1 MGASAHSAA
10 RRPLAHA
17 LAAIV
22 LVAALA
28 ALLAGYRPSLTPP
41 GLHPRQ
47 LALGAAQAEVLVDT
61 KSSQLAGITPA
72 SVNAN
77 TLAAQ
82 LAVNYA
88 LYLQSDPA
96 TSVLGQALGLHGM
109 SVAASGPF
117 TLLLGREN
125 LGPKRPTPPDPILV
139 DHKYR
144 LLLDVDGE
152 RPMLSIY
159 AQAPTVAA
167 AKHLVDAARAL
178 LLRHVRAEQPAQ
190 LFGEEAVVLR
200 ALGPTTG
207 GLVGSGVRWQ
217 AMLFSFALVFLL
229 GTSLLYARRNR
240 RRLAARAKARIEGLD
255 RLDDEPLDSDDWPH
269 TTRILPWALAGFVV
283 MLFLVPFDAIDLPV
297 NLPLSNTLD
306 RPLLVAIAILWLLS
320 LAIVSGEARPRV
332 RLTRVHFAVL
342 AFFAICCIGVAVD
355 GQVLASMDEV
365 SLVVKKLALLF
376 SYLLFFF
383 IVASVMRPREVPR
396 YAAMMVVLGVIVA
409 VATVVEY
416 RMHYNVFYSLWG
428 KIFPITLPAELDMP
442 DSIGRLTV
450 YGPTNQPLE
459 LAALLA
465 MVLPF
470 AVMGSIDASTRRRR
484 VLYSIAIGLLIAGG
498 VATSR
503 KTSIVA
509 PVGAILLLVAYRPRT
524 VTRSLLGL
532 ALVLGVLVHITSPG
546 ALGSVLTQLEPGHV
560 NNVLSTTDRTA
571 RYDAVRPD
579 VLSKLLLGRGY
590 ESYDP
595 HKYRILDNEFL
606 GLLITT
612 GLIGLLAYLGIFA
625 TMMSAAHR
633 TIRGPDPK
641 RASVAL
647 GAFAAVGVIALASG
661 LFDVLS
667 FPHVPYLLFFVGAMI
682 LVLRERSPTTHKS
695 TRGSRALPNQMPTQ
709 RAISNP
715 KATRVV
721 VGLFVLLIASFALI
735 LLGRPSGASAAEVS
749 CPNSNPI
756 VNENNCMGEGTTANQ
771 SAIENYS
778 EDLGAFTPQTSYN
791 LGESVPIKIGTD
803 LPSFPATNVNIS
815 IYRIGWYGGDG
826 ARLIAGAGANN
837 VKVSNSFQ
845 CNPENTTTGEL
856 NCSNWSVS
864 YTVPGSK
871 LPISGI
877 YEAVIT
883 DAEDNAIENYVVF
896 PVRNDA
902 RPSQVLY
909 VLPSADYEAYNTW
922 GCKSLYYDACGGAN
936 TISGDER
943 AVAVSFD
950 RPEKEGEQ
958 QYNHFFGPD
967 YLTVAWLEQ
976 QGYEV
981 DYTSDVDLDSNGSQ
995 LLNHKVDLVSGHSE
1009 YWSYNEFNNF
1019 KAAREAGVSIL
1030 SLSANTAYWQTRYEN
1045 NHRTLVCYKTIQ
1057 GSSDGN
1063 PGATPNDPAS
1073 IGPNGEPR
1081 PQFAT
1086 TTRRDPGA
1094 PAGDPNAPPG
1104 GRIGPNEPENS
1115 LFGVMYVGDNDSERF
1130 HLTIPAGNANGEFA
1144 SNPAWRNAG
1153 LSTTSTTTLP
1163 EANVGWE
1170 WDQVPTQASYLA
1182 QEPAGVKK
1190 LTLTNVANSE
1200 DSWLQDAGRARAT
1213 TPPPGEPSNV
1223 SAVEYRAPSGA
1234 LVFATGTMEWAYDF
1248 DVERPVDQLTYNILS
1263 EMGAKAVTPAE
1274 DIVPDTTPPNPPRPS
1289 FTATPTSVY
1298 IGQNVSFDASA
1309 SSDPSGTITDYKWD
1323 LDNSGKFA
1331 TDTGSTPTLTHA
1343 FTTPGTYNVILKVTD
1358 SKGQTETTERTVNV
1372 ANTATATLTAAMNPV
1387 GVGQKDTLSAA
1398 GSSSFGGTI
1407 VDYKWDLDGNGTY
1420 ETDTGTTP
1428 TVSKTFTSTGTTTI
1442 GLQVTDNKGATATAS
1457 LPVKVLSQ
1465 GVSRYT
1471 DAVTSAPGLLH
1482 YYRFDEPSGSSIA
1495 DSAGSSPGT
1504 LTDAN
1509 LGVPGAVN
1517 GDSDTAVEFAGDGDP
1532 IEGEAGASGAI
1543 PMNLSSQNTITV
1555 EFWLKW
1561 DAYGN
1566 NDALAMEFTPNY
1578 NENTGGFIVDP
1589 NAGEYGGTFGVG
1601 IGAGAARNSVFFARP
1616 SAGVWH
1622 HYAFVLNANAPAA
1635 TEVTPYVDG
1644 QPVSYQKESSGT
1656 GAGAFTNSTLYLMSR
1671 DGTSLF
1677 GSGSLDEL
1685 AIYSGELSA
1694 STIQEQV
1701 NSNGPEPRP
1710 VAQIAATPN
1719 QPHAGEKVALN
1730 GSGSHYADGS
1740 IVKYEWDLNGD
1751 GTYETNTGSSPTTST
1766 TFANP
1771 GTYTVGLRV
1780 TDSDG
1785 AVGTTTQQI
1794 SVGNFPPT
1802 AKVKATPSPALTG
1815 QTVTLD
1821 ASEST
1826 DQGTITDYKWDL
1838 DNSGKFA
1845 TDTGSTPTVTT
1856 SFQSVGAHTVGVQ
1869 MTDSQGL
1876 TSTTTIK
1883 VLVLEQGVTS
1893 YEEAVQN
1900 TPGLIDYYKLGEPSG
1915 PTIADSK
1922 GSSNGTISG
1931 GTFGLPGAVAE
1942 DPTTAIGFNGSSD
1955 SGAIPLNLSST
1966 GKLTIEFWLKWN
1978 NYANNDALA
1987 MEFTPNF
1994 NSNAGGFLV
2003 DPNSGEFGGTFG
2015 IGIGSESNRN
2025 SVFFQRPSAGV
2036 WHHYAIVINT
2046 SAPAASEIT
2055 PYVDGQPVSFQQ
2067 EGTAAEQGTF
2077 ANSTLYLM
2085 SRDGS
2090 ALFGAG
2096 TLDQLAIY
2104 NQPLSASTIF
2114 QHFNSDG
2121 TNKAPKAAFTISQN
2135 PVRPSQSVTLNAS
2148 GSSDPAGSIV
2158 DYQWD
2163 LNGDGTYET
2172 DTGSNPVLTTSIPTE
2187 GTYNVGLRVIDN
2199 HNASANASHS
2209 LTVGNL
2215 PPTVKASASPS
2226 TVIVG
2231 QSTTLSAAESTDQGT
2246 ITDYK
2251 WDLDNSGKFATDTGS
2266 TPSVSTSFQM
2276 PGTHTIGVEATD
2288 DHGLSARTTVTV
2300 TVLEQAAAGYSEAV
2314 QSTPGLIDYY
2324 KLDETQGPTILDSK
2338 GLSAGSIIGGTFGQP
2353 GPIQQSTAIGFNG
2366 TSDSGA
2372 IPLDLSGTSQVTI
2385 EFWLKW
2391 NNYANNDALAME
2403 FTPNFNENA
2412 GGFIVDPNSGE
2423 YGGTFGVGIGTDS
2436 NRNSVFFQ
2444 RPSAG
2449 VWHHY
2454 AFVLDSTAAAG
2465 NEITPYV
2472 DGQPISFQQESAA
2485 TAQGPF
2491 ANSTLYLMSR
2501 DDSALFGNGS
2511 LDELA
2516 IYDQPLSATT
2526 VFAHYHSRDVNL
2538 ALVPSFSVNPSPAV
2552 TGQNVTFDA
2561 SGSSDSQGTI
2571 TDYSWDLD
2579 GSGKYATDTGT
2590 TPTLTHAFTT
2600 PGTYTIGLR
2609 TTDSTGAVAKMT
2621 RRLTVAQAPPSTPEL
2636 TLSGG
2641 SGSTYLNGTT
2651 AYTNP
2656 QSGNSGS
2663 FTVNASTSDS
2673 SSGIREVVFPTLTG
2687 FSAGGGA
2694 DTSLPYQSTYN
2705 WSGGG
2710 AAASGPQT
2718 VTATNNAGISA
2729 SSNFNVVPDT
2739 TAPTGGAL
2747 NINGTAGSGS
2757 GSTSY
2762 NVTGVYPIAIRTDY
2776 TEAQSA
2782 SQSGLRSSTLTVASA
2797 SIANNSCG
2805 SFSTPIAIA
2814 GAPSQSE
2821 PSGCYRYTLTGI
2833 DNVGNQ
2839 ASVTTTVIVDTTI
2852 PSTPS
2857 LSFSGLSANT
2867 YYKPSTNALY
2877 FRPSVGGTFT
2887 LTANS
2892 TDAETGIKSYTFSSL
2907 TGSGFG
2913 EAQTGGQVIYTF
2925 GATAVQPPTA
2935 PTLFAA
2941 SNAGASSA
2949 SATYSLI
2956 ADSSAPTGGALSV
2969 NGVTATA
2976 SGATGYSTT
2985 GNLTIGTRTDF
2996 SADSGS
3002 GLLSSAL
3009 TRSTGTLENGVCG
3022 NYGTPTTLT
3031 GQPTQTGLAAGCYKY
3046 TLTGTDRVGNT
3057 ANLTTTIEVDK
3068 TKPIVG
3074 LSVPSF
3080 ATGPVAVTFSAT
3092 DIGSGVNTAAGQ
3104 LRRATATLTLSSNV
3118 CGTFTAFANIGATG
3132 LASPFTDSSVSTGHC
3147 YEYEYIVPDKAG
3159 NSETSPLGAVRVST
3173 TKPALTAITDTT
3185 PGTTAGKPQVG
3196 DAITL
3201 TFNEPIAAASIP
3213 SSVTLTYSRA
3223 IIGATSVAVSGL
3235 GSGNWS
3241 AGDTL
3246 TSHYSNTGGTNA
3258 VVTASTS
3265 ASFNTIKLTVTSISD
3280 PSAKLTAGGPDAVT
3294 GTLNPALKDSYGNT
3308 ASTSGFTTS
3317 SIRLF

>member
-1 MGASAHSAA
+1 MGASAYPAS
-10 RRPLAHA
+10 RRPLARGLLAIA
-17 LAAIV
+17 LI
-22 LVAALA
+22 AALT
-28 ALLAGYRPSLTPP
+28 ALLVGYKPSVTPP

-47 LALGAAQAEVLVDT
+47 LALGAAQAEILVDT
-61 KSSQLAGITPA
+61 RSSQLVGITPA
-72 SVNAN
+72 SVNTN

-96 TSVLGQALGLHGM
+96 TAVLGQDLGLHGM

-125 LGPKRPTPPDPILV
+125 LGPKRPTPPNPIQV
-139 DHKYR
+139 DHNYR

-159 AQAPTVAA
+159 AQAPTVAS
-167 AKHLVDAARAL
+167 AKRLVGAARAL
-178 LLRHVRAEQPAQ
+178 LLRHVRSEQPAQ

-200 ALGPTTG
+200 PLGPTTG
-207 GLVGSGVRWQ
+207 ALVGSGVRWQ
-217 AMLFSFALVFLL
+217 TMLLSFGFVLLL
-229 GTSLLYARRNR
+229 GASLLYARRNG
-240 RRLAARAKARIEGLD
+240 RRLRARAKARVEGLD
-255 RLDDEPLDSDDWPH
+255 RLDEEPLDSDDWPH
-269 TTRILPWALAGFVV
+269 TTRILPWVLAGFVV

-297 NLPLSNTLD
+297 SLPLSSTLD
-306 RPLLVAIAILWLLS
+306 RPLLIAIAILWLLS
-320 LAIVSGEARPRV
+320 LAIVSGEARPRI

-342 AFFAICCIGVAVD
+342 GFFAICCIGVALD

-470 AVMGSIDASTRRRR
+470 AVMGSIDAPTRNKRI
-484 VLYSIAIGLLIAGG
+484 LYSIAIGLLLAGG

-532 ALVLGVLVHITSPG
+532 ALVLGMLVHVTSPG

-633 TIRGPDPK
+633 VIRGPDPK

-647 GAFAAVGVIALASG
+647 AAFAAVGVIALASG

-682 LVLRERSPTTHKS
+682 IVLRERSPLTHKS
-695 TRGSRALPNQMPTQ
+695 TRRSRALPDQMPTQ
-709 RAISNP
+709 RATPNP

-721 VGLFVLLIASFALI
+721 AGLFVLLIASFALI
-735 LLGRPSGASAAEVS
+735 LGRPSGASAAEVS

-791 LGESVPIKIGTD
+791 LGENVPIKIGTD

-815 IYRIGWYGGDG
+815 IYRIGWYGGTG

-845 CNPENTTTGEL
+845 CNPANTTTGEV

-864 YTVPGSK
+864 YTVAGSK
-871 LPISGI
+871 LPVSGI

-883 DAEDNAIENYVVF
+883 DAEDNAIQNYVVF

-936 TISGDER
+936 TIAGDGR

-950 RPEKEGEQ
+950 RPQKEGEQ

-981 DYTSDVDLDSNGSQ
+981 DYTSDVDLDSNASQ

-1009 YWSYNEFNNF
+1009 YWSYNEFNGF
-1019 KAAREAGVSIL
+1019 KAARDAGVSIL

-1073 IGPNGEPR
+1073 IGPNGEAR
-1081 PQFAT
+1081 PQYAT

-1153 LSTTSTTTLP
+1153 ISTTSTTTLP

-1170 WDQVPTQASYLA
+1170 WDQVPTQPGYLA
-1182 QEPAGVKK
+1182 QQPAGVKQ
-1190 LTLTNVANSE
+1190 LTLTSVANPE

-1248 DVERPVDQLTYNILS
+1248 DAERAVDQLTYNILS
-1263 EMGAKAVTPAE
+1263 EMGAKAATPGE

-1289 FTATPTSVY
+1289 FTATPSSVY
-1298 IGQNVSFDASA
+1298 IGQNVSFNASA

-1331 TDTGSTPTLTHA
+1331 ADTGTTPTLTHA
-1343 FTTPGTYNVILKVTD
+1343 FATPGTYRVILKVTD
-1358 SKGQTETTERTVNV
+1358 SRGQSETTERTVNV
-1372 ANTATATLTAAMNPV
+1372 ANTATASLAASMNPV
-1387 GVGQKDTLSAA
+1387 GVGQSDTLSAA
-1398 GSSSFGGTI
+1398 GSSSVGGTI

-1420 ETDTGTTP
+1420 ETDTGASP
-1428 TVSKTFTSTGTTTI
+1428 TVSKTFSATGTTTI
-1442 GLQVTDNKGATATAS
+1442 GVQVTDSNGATATAS

-1465 GVSRYT
+1465 GVSRYS
-1471 DAVTSAPGLLH
+1471 DAVTAAPGLLH
-1482 YYRFDEPSGSSIA
+1482 YYRFDEPSGPTIA
-1495 DSAGSSPGT
+1495 DSAGTSNGT
-1504 LTDAN
+1504 LYEATFGA
-1509 LGVPGAVN
+1509 PGAVN
-1517 GDSDTAVEFAGDGDP
+1517 GDPGTAVEFSGDGDP
-1532 IEGEAGASGAI
+1532 VEGETGSFGAI
-1543 PMNLSSQNTITV
+1543 PLNLTSQSEITI

-1578 NENTGGFIVDP
+1578 NEHTGGFIVDP

-1601 IGAGAARNSVFFARP
+1601 IGAGATRNSVFFARP

-1622 HYAFVLNANAPAA
+1622 HYAFVLNSGAPAA
-1635 TEVTPYVDG
+1635 SEITPYVDG

-1656 GAGAFTNSTLYLMSR
+1656 GAGAFTSSTLYLFSR
-1671 DGTSLF
+1671 GGTSLF

-1685 AIYSGELSA
+1685 AIYSGELGA

-1710 VAQIAATPN
+1710 VAQIALTPSE
-1719 QPHAGEKVALN
+1719 PHAGEKVTLSGA
-1730 GSGSHYADGS
+1730 GSHYANGS

-1751 GTYETNTGSSPTTST
+1751 GAYETNTGSTSSAST

-1794 SVGNFPPT
+1794 SVGAFPPT

-1821 ASEST
+1821 AGEST

-1838 DNSGKFA
+1838 NGGGEYS
-1845 TDTGSTPTVTT
+1845 TDTGATPTATT
-1856 SFQSVGAHTVGVQ
+1856 SFQTVGSHTVGVQ

-1876 TSTTTIK
+1876 TSTATIK
-1883 VLVLEQGVTS
+1883 VLVLEQGVSS
-1893 YEEAVQN
+1893 YEQAVQN

-1931 GTFGLPGAVAE
+1931 GAFGLPGAVVE
-1942 DPTTAIGFNGSSD
+1942 DPTTAIGFNGTSD

-1978 NYANNDALA
+1978 NYANNDSLA

-1994 NSNAGGFLV
+1994 NANAGGFLV
-2003 DPNSGEFGGTFG
+2003 DPNAGEFGGTFG
-2015 IGIGSESNRN
+2015 IGIGSESDRN
-2025 SVFFQRPSAGV
+2025 SIFFQRPSAGV
-2036 WHHYAIVINT
+2036 WHHYAIVIDT
-2046 SAPAASEIT
+2046 SAPAANEIT
-2055 PYVDGQPVSFQQ
+2055 PYVDGEPVSYQQ
-2067 EGTAAEQGTF
+2067 EGASSGQGDF

-2085 SRDGS
+2085 SRDAG
-2090 ALFGAG
+2090 ALLGAG

-2104 NQPLSASTIF
+2104 NQALSASTVF
-2114 QHFNSDG
+2114 QHFNSYG
-2121 TNKAPKAAFTISQN
+2121 SNQPPKAAFTVSQN
-2135 PVRPSQSVTLNAS
+2135 PVRPGENVTLNAS
-2148 GSSDPAGSIV
+2148 SSSDPTGSIV

-2172 DTGSNPVLTTSIPTE
+2172 DTGSNPVLTTSIPSE
-2187 GTYNVGLRVIDN
+2187 GTYDVGLRVIDN
-2199 HNASANASHS
+2199 HNASASTSHA

-2215 PPTVKASASPS
+2215 PPTVKAKATPN
-2226 TVIVG
+2226 TVIAG
-2231 QSTTLSAAESTDQGT
+2231 QSTTISAAESSDQGT

-2251 WDLDNSGKFATDTGS
+2251 WDLNGSGEYSTDTGA
-2266 TPSVSTSFQM
+2266 TPTVTTSFQT
-2276 PGTHTIGVEATD
+2276 PGTHAVGVEATD

-2324 KLDETQGPTILDSK
+2324 KLDEPEGPTILDSK
-2338 GLSAGSIIGGTFGQP
+2338 GLSAGSIVGGSFGQP
-2353 GPIQQSTAIGFNG
+2353 GPIQQSTAVGFNG
-2366 TSDSGA
+2366 SSDSGA
-2372 IPLDLSGTSQVTI
+2372 IPLDLSGTSQLTI

-2412 GGFIVDPNSGE
+2412 GGFIVDPNAGE
-2423 YGGTFGVGIGTDS
+2423 YGGTFGVGIGTGS

-2454 AFVLDSTAAAG
+2454 VFVLDSTAAASS
-2465 NEITPYV
+2465 EITPYV
-2472 DGQPISFQQESAA
+2472 DGQPVSFQQESSSA
-2485 TAQGPF
+2485 AQGPF
-2491 ANSTLYLMSR
+2491 ADSTLYLMSR
-2501 DDSALFGNGS
+2501 DDSALLGNGS

-2538 ALVPSFSVNPSPAV
+2538 ALVPSLTVNPSPAV
-2552 TGQNVTFDA
+2552 TGQSVSFDA
-2561 SGSSDSQGTI
+2561 SGSTDSQGSI
-2571 TDYSWDLD
+2571 VDHSWDLD
-2579 GSGKYATDTGT
+2579 DSGEYATDTGS
-2590 TPTLTHAFTT
+2590 TPTLTHVFNT

-2609 TTDSTGAVAKMT
+2609 TTDSNGVVAKLT
-2621 RRLTVAQAPPSTPEL
+2621 RRLTIAQAPPSTPEL
-2636 TLSGG
+2636 SISGAG
-2641 SGSTYLNGTT
+2641 GSTYVKGTT
-2651 AYTNP
+2651 VYTDP
-2656 QSGNSGS
+2656 QSGNSGA

-2673 SSGIREVVFPTLTG
+2673 SSGIREVVFPTLAG
-2687 FSAGGGA
+2687 FASGGGA
-2694 DTSLPYQSTYN
+2694 DTSTPYQSSYS
-2705 WSGGG
+2705 WSGAG
-2710 AAASGPQT
+2710 AEASGAQT

-2729 SSNFNVVPDT
+2729 SASFDVVPDT

-2747 NINGTAGSGS
+2747 NINGTAASASGS
-2757 GSTSY
+2757 SSYSISGS
-2762 NVTGVYPIAIRTDY
+2762 YPIAIRTDY
-2776 TEAQSA
+2776 SEAQSA
-2782 SQSGLRSSTLTVASA
+2782 TQSGLSSSTLTVASA
-2797 SIANNSCG
+2797 SLANNTCG
-2805 SFSTPIAIA
+2805 SFGTPIAIT

-2821 PSGCYRYTLTGI
+2821 PSGCYRYTLTGT

-2839 ASVTTTVIVDTTI
+2839 ASVSTTVIVDTTI

-2857 LSFSGLSANT
+2857 LTFSGLSANT
-2867 YYKPSTNALY
+2867 YYKSSTNALY
-2877 FRPSVGGTFT
+2877 FRPSTGGTFT

-2913 EAQTGGQVIYTF
+2913 ESQTGGQMVYTF
-2925 GATAVQPPTA
+2925 GASAVQPPTA
-2935 PTLFAA
+2935 PTVFAA

-2976 SGATGYSTT
+2976 SGATGYSTS
-2985 GNLTIGTRTDF
+2985 GNFSIGLRTDY

-3002 GLLSSAL
+3002 GLLSSVL
-3009 TRSTGTLENGVCG
+3009 TRSAGTLENGVCS

-3031 GQPTQTGLAAGCYKY
+3031 GTPTQTGLAAGCYKY
-3046 TLTGTDRVGNT
+3046 TLTGADRVGNT
-3057 ANLTTTIEVDK
+3057 ASLTTTIEVDK
-3068 TKPIVG
+3068 TTPIVG
-3074 LSVPSF
+3074 LTAPPY
-3080 ATGPVAVTFSAT
+3080 ATGPYAVTFSAT
-3092 DIGSGVNTAAGQ
+3092 DNGSGVNTASGQ
-3104 LRRATATLTLSSNV
+3104 LRRASATLTLTSNT
-3118 CGTFTAFANIGATG
+3118 CGTFSFFSNIGSTG
-3132 LASPFTDSSVSTGHC
+3132 LSSPYTDTNVSTGHC
-3147 YEYEYIVPDKAG
+3147 YEYEYTVSDRAG
-3159 NSETSPLGAVRVST
+3159 NSATSPAGATRVST

-3201 TFNEPIAAASIP
+3201 TFNEPIAPASIP
-3213 SSVTLTYSRA
+3213 SSVTLTYARA
-3223 IIGATSVAVSGL
+3223 IIGATTVAVSGI

-3241 AGDTL
+3241 AGDTGGA
-3246 TSHYSNTGGTNA
+3246 HYSNTGGTNA

-3265 ASFNTIKLTVTSISD
+3265 VNSNTIKLTVTSISD
-3280 PSAKLTAGGPDAVT
+3280 PSNNLTAGGPASVT
-3294 GTLNPALKDSYGNT
+3294 GTLNSAVKDQYGNT
-3308 ASTSGFTTS
+3308 ASTSGFTSS